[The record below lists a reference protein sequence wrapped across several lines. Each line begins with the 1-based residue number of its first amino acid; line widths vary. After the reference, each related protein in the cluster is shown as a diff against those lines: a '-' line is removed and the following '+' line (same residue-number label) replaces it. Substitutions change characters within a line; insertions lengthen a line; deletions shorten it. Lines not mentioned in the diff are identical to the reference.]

1 VFERLGDDG
10 GLARALEALA
20 NIHLY
25 YGRLAEV
32 AAASERGYHH
42 AERAQHVKLQGKHRL
57 TREVA
62 DQWGT
67 TPLARA
73 DELLEEDIAWARRTG
88 SRLVEAQ
95 ATVRLGAVRALRGD
109 REAGNELF
117 DRGMS
122 DCVELGMRIWAY
134 EERAIWIWA
143 LTDDL
148 AVAEA
153 RLQEAYDVTAA
164 AGRRGMLSTIAS
176 IFAECRS
183 RQGRYDEADVMLAEA
198 AELGAANDVV
208 TQVLVRAGRAKLY
221 ARRGSLDEA
230 EALAGEGLALA
241 AGAEFVD
248 LRGESL
254 LALAEVLRAAGR
266 TDEAADAARQAL
278 ALWEAKGNVTYAVKA
293 RVLRA
298 GL

>member
-1 VFERLGDDG
+1 M
-10 GLARALEALA
+10 
-20 NIHLY
+20 
-25 YGRLAEV
+25 
-32 AAASERGYHH
+32 
-42 AERAQHVKLQGKHRL
+42 KLQGKHRL

-62 DQWGT
+62 DSWGT

-73 DELLEEDIAWARRTG
+73 DELLEDDIAWAGRTG
-88 SRLVEAQ
+88 SRLVEAH
-95 ATVRLGAVRALRGD
+95 ATVRLGVVRALRGD

-148 AVAEA
+148 DVAEA
-153 RLQEAYDVTAA
+153 ALQETYEVTAS
-164 AGRRGMLSTIAS
+164 AGRSGMLSTIAS
-176 IFAECRS
+176 IFAECRY
-183 RQGRYDEADVMLAEA
+183 RQERYDEANAMLAEA
-198 AELGAANDVV
+198 AELGAENDVV
-208 TQVLVRAGRAKLY
+208 TQVLVRAGRAKLS

-230 EALAGEGLALA
+230 EALAREGAVLA
-241 AGAEFVD
+241 AEAEFVD

-266 TDEAADAARQAL
+266 PDEAADAVKEAL
-278 ALWEAKGNVTYAVKA
+278 ALWEAKGNVTYEGKA
-293 RVLRA
+293 RTLLA
-298 GL
+298 EL